1 MSYGDLIRDAF
12 GMTWRHKYLWF
23 FGFFVG
29 GLGGGSAGN
38 AGSGGLDG
46 GGSEQSGTGASG
58 LAAQF
63 GPGGFESAASMV
75 ALTVVVGLIALLFI
89 ALNLVSQGALA
100 ENVAAIDR
108 GEGRRFGS
116 GWRAGLGNFWRVLGY
131 FVVYILI
138 GIGLLVAIVLPLAL
152 LVAGTF
158 AFTQSVAARV
168 IVAALAGLL
177 GLVLLIVVFVP
188 LDIVGK
194 YALREVVVRRTG
206 VFASFGGGYRVF
218 RRNVGSSLLVW
229 LIRVGLSIGVTIAAI
244 IAILI
249 VGLILFLPAII
260 LAAADQTAAAVV
272 AGVVAGVI
280 LLPIFLAVSG
290 ATGAF
295 FHSYWTLAY
304 LRLTNPQTPVAATE
318 PPEPPPNRPEGPSY
332 GPQ

>member
-1 MSYGDLIRDAF
+1 MNYGDLIRDAF
-12 GMTWRHKYLWF
+12 RVTWRNKYLWF

-29 GLGGGSAGN
+29 GVGSSSGGNIPTGAGGFGGGQ
-38 AGSGGLDG
+38 
-46 GGSEQSGTGASG
+46 EQSGSSG
-58 LAAQF
+58 LAAQL
-63 GPGGFESAASMV
+63 GPGAFDSV
-75 ALTVVVGLIALLFI
+75 ALLVVVFAVIGLVVLLLVAMALI
-89 ALNLVSQGALA
+89 SQGALA

-116 GWRAGLGNFWRVLGY
+116 GWRAGLGNFWRVLGFY
-131 FVVYILI
+131 VVYFLV
-138 GIGLLVAIVLPLAL
+138 GIGLLVAVGIPIAL

-158 AFTQSVAARV
+158 ALTQSVAARV
-168 IVAALAGLL
+168 IVALLAGLL
-177 GLVLLIVVFVP
+177 GVVLLIVVFVP
-188 LDIVGK
+188 LEIVGK
-194 YALREVVVRRTG
+194 YALREVAVRREG

-218 RRNVGSSLLVW
+218 RRNVGRSLLVW
-229 LIRVGLSIGVTIAAI
+229 LIRVGLAIGVTLAAI
-244 IAILI
+244 IGILI
-249 VGLILFLPAII
+249 VGLVLFLPAII

-280 LLPIFLAVSG
+280 LLPVLLAVSG

-318 PPEPPPNRPEGPSY
+318 TPPNRPEGPSY